1 MKQAVKIAT
10 QHDFSALQQQICFKV
25 TSHGP
30 NVISTTNLASRAET
44 APQALWEAHLNLKQL
59 SHMLQLSQTTVS
71 RALNGYPEVNEE
83 TRRRVVDAAKRHGYR
98 PNPSARRLATGKT
111 GMIGYVLPTGSAV
124 DIDPHFV
131 EFLSGLGDYARA
143 HELDLVLSP
152 ADAEDQET
160 TYRRIVAN
168 KQVDAVY
175 VSSPRP
181 RDNRVAL
188 LDTLGLPFLVH
199 GRSDGFDFDYPYL
212 DIDNEGAF
220 HEATRLLIQLG
231 HQRIALINGDD
242 RETFAIHRERGVRRA
257 LAGNGLALPDD
268 QVSSSAMTE
277 ESGYRAAR
285 RVLEGGSAPTA
296 ILCSSLIMALG
307 VVRAVRELGLTIPG
321 DLSLIAHDDVFSWLK
336 PENFSVPLS
345 TTRSSIRA
353 AGARV
358 AERLIARLSGLE
370 DGARGEVWPVDLVV
384 RGSIAGAPA
393 GS

>member
-1 MKQAVKIAT
+1 M
-10 QHDFSALQQQICFKV
+10 QHSFSALQQQIRFKAA
-25 TSHGP
+25 SLGP
-30 NVISTTNLASRAET
+30 NVILFANLADKAGK
-44 APQALWEAHLNLKQL
+44 ALQALWEAQLNLKQL
-59 SHMLQLSQTTVS
+59 SQMLELSQTTVS

-152 ADAEDQET
+152 ADAEEQET

-181 RDNRVAL
+181 QDSRVAL

-220 HEATRLLIQLG
+220 HEATRLMIQLG
-231 HQRIALINGDD
+231 HRRIALINGDD
-242 RETFAIHRERGVRRA
+242 RETFAIHRARGVRRA
-257 LAGNGLALPDD
+257 LAGSGLALPDD
-268 QVSSSAMTE
+268 QVSSTVMTE
-277 ESGYRAAR
+277 ENGYRAAR
-285 RVLEGGSAPTA
+285 RVLEGSNAPTA

-307 VVRAVRELGLTIPG
+307 IVRAVRELGLTIPG

-393 GS
+393 GL